1 MDKNNYVAYYKRGDA
16 YSDIGKLKE
25 ALEDYDT
32 SINLNEKYTKNNDA
46 YVYSQKGNIYKMSK
60 KYEKVL
66 ECYNIAISKD
76 NTMPY
81 AYCQRADY
89 YKERGEKELAIN
101 DYSKAIEYENTNEY
115 AYCNRGNLYEE
126 SGNKENAL
134 KDYTK
139 AIEINN
145 NVYAYCQR
153 GRLLKEY
160 GQYDEAL
167 KDFNE
172 AIKRENNNAYAYCQ
186 IGHLN
191 ILRNEKEEAWEAY
204 NKAIEIKPLM
214 IILMKDKS
222 FCKYVQENVKN
233 NEEKKL
239 IANLFIAVMSLK
251 ESFLYNKTDEKYCFK
266 QVAHYTKLNSLKYL
280 FKLNRHSS
288 EESINNKNKDKS
300 YLRINNAAYMNDPTE
315 CVLFINLLKASKKE
329 LVKELIDDLYEDT
342 KSNERV
348 NVLKGKNHVFLL
360 SFSEAIDTSLPM
372 WVQYSDNGK
381 GCCLV
386 YDISRFDK
394 EEKNSIGYPK
404 KESYEEENI
413 TDDEIDKEVSENN
426 DTYCLYKVKYLDE
439 LSSDKIDDDIRDYIE
454 LIGSKLIDL
463 INYINKNEERSTII
477 KNIIIN
483 ILDQVRFLFKDK
495 NYEHEKE
502 VRIVKFESNGHVHF
516 TKDSEDLVIPH
527 VYINFKRDLIAD
539 EVKLGPKVTNSVEI
553 ANYLFYTKKVN
564 KVTKSH
570 IKYQ

>member
-1 MDKNNYVAYYKRGDA
+1 
-16 YSDIGKLKE
+16 
-25 ALEDYDT
+25 
-32 SINLNEKYTKNNDA
+32 
-46 YVYSQKGNIYKMSK
+46 MSK

-186 IGHLN
+186 IGHLK

-372 WVQYSDNGK
+372 WVQYSDNG
-381 GCCLV
+381 
-386 YDISRFDK
+386 IF
-394 EEKNSIGYPK
+394 
-404 KESYEEENI
+404 
-413 TDDEIDKEVSENN
+413 
-426 DTYCLYKVKYLDE
+426 
-439 LSSDKIDDDIRDYIE
+439 
-454 LIGSKLIDL
+454 
-463 INYINKNEERSTII
+463 
-477 KNIIIN
+477 KNIYN
-483 ILDQVRFLFKDK
+483 YFKYK
-495 NYEHEKE
+495 WRYCN
-502 VRIVKFESNGHVHF
+502 
-516 TKDSEDLVIPH
+516 
-527 VYINFKRDLIAD
+527 NFKCW
-539 EVKLGPKVTNSVEI
+539 
-553 ANYLFYTKKVN
+553 
-564 KVTKSH
+564 
-570 IKYQ
+570 